1 MHARANVPIRC
12 ATLFLMVAC
21 DRSPTYHGDGV
32 FTDMGPEAAHERYV
46 VDLGAID
53 LSKPN
58 RRPFKVVGLPS
69 VEFTMGLRQ
78 VNVSVGC
85 DAAALD
91 AVRVRLDVQTEDGA
105 IVVAE
110 EGPFSIWVHS
120 SSLVYR
126 RGAERQEPE
135 AGGAVKYV
143 PTGVRASGGWGTYF
157 TPRTS
162 ATYLATFEVLDSPGA
177 AGCESRLVLIGGG
190 WK

>member
-1 MHARANVPIRC
+1 VHALTTVPLGW
-12 ATLFLMVAC
+12 AALLLTVAC
-21 DRSPTYHGDGV
+21 DRSPSYHGDGTL
-32 FTDMGPEAAHERYV
+32 TDMGPSAAHERYV
-46 VDLGAID
+46 VDLGAVD
-53 LSKPN
+53 LSGPN
-58 RRPFKVVGLPS
+58 RRSFKMVGLPR

-78 VNVSVGC
+78 VNVAAGC

-91 AVRVRLDVQTEDGA
+91 SVRVRLDVSSQDSA

-110 EGPFSIWVHS
+110 EGPLSTWVKS

-162 ATYLATFEVLDSPGA
+162 AAYLATFAVLDAHGA
-177 AGCESRLVLIGGG
+177 RGCESRLVGIGGG